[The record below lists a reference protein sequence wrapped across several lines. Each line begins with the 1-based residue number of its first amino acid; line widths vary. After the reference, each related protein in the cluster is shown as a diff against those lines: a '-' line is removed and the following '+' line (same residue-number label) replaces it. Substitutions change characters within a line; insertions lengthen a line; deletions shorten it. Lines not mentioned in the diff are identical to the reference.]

1 MEINPNAF
9 KCEQTEDMVQFIA
22 AQLYLFTECLLQH
35 MVQFIAAQLYLFT
48 KWLQQHM
55 TEKWASFKADNPENK
70 KLLPIYN
77 VQNF

>member
-48 KWLQQHM
+48 EWL
-55 TEKWASFKADNPENK
+55 
-70 KLLPIYN
+70 
-77 VQNF
+77 